1 MRQFNQN
8 CQEFCVHKTI
18 HERADPWYLEDM
30 NTCEKLSVQPTSLLQ
45 SLSLVNFRNYSQR
58 SFAFSSPLVALYG
71 DNGIGKTNILEAI
84 SLFSQGRGLRSSKLS
99 EMRRV
104 GQEQPWV
111 AAATFGMNGIAI
123 PFGTALDFGPSG
135 GERRLI
141 KINHVPVKSQAT
153 LSEWLNVVWV
163 IPSMARLFQ
172 EGGSLRRKFVDRMV
186 MALNPSHSERLN
198 RYEHYLRERSQLLRQ
213 GMMDPQWLSSI
224 EQKLS
229 EDGVAITIARANLV
243 RQLTA
248 SQSEDA
254 TSPFPRYF
262 AQMVGEV
269 DDWCRDG
276 VAVDVEDKIRGA
288 LAQSRVQDAQSG
300 GASMGPHRSDL
311 AVTHLAKHMPGEMCS
326 TGEQKML
333 LHAMTLAFI
342 RLLDSYR
349 DRLTLLLLDDVVA
362 HLDADH
368 RAYLFKEVADILDK
382 GANLQIFMT
391 GTGIHEFNQ
400 ISGIQAIEV

>member
-1 MRQFNQN
+1 M
-8 CQEFCVHKTI
+8 TI
-18 HERADPWYLEDM
+18 
-30 NTCEKLSVQPTSLLQ
+30 CEKLSTQSPSMLQ
-45 SLSLVNFRNYSQR
+45 AFSLVNFRNYTQR
-58 SFAFSSPLVALYG
+58 SFAFTSSLVALVG
-71 DNGIGKTNILEAI
+71 DNGIGKTNVLEAI
-84 SLFSQGRGLRSSKLS
+84 SLFSQGRGLRSTKLS
-99 EMRRV
+99 EMRQV
-104 GQEQPWV
+104 GQDHPWV
-111 AAATFGMNGIAI
+111 VAATFDIGGIAI

-172 EGGSLRRKFVDRMV
+172 EGGSLRRKFIDRMV

-213 GMMDPQWLSSI
+213 GMMEPQWLSSI

-229 EDGVAITIARANLV
+229 EDGVAITIARAHLV
-243 RQLTA
+243 RQLTE
-248 SQSEDA
+248 SQSDDSN
-254 TSPFPRYF
+254 SPFPRYF
-262 AQMVGEV
+262 AQMVGDV
-269 DDWCRDG
+269 DEWCRDG
-276 VAVDVEDKIRGA
+276 IAVDVEDKIRQA
-288 LAQSRVQDAQSG
+288 LAQSRSQDAQSG
-300 GASMGPHRSDL
+300 GAAIGPHRSDL
-311 AVTHLAKHMPGEMCS
+311 NVMHLGKHMPGEMCS

-368 RAYLFKEVADILDK
+368 RHYLFQEVASILEN

-391 GTGIHEFNQ
+391 GTSAGEFSQ
-400 ISGIQAIEV
+400 ISDVQIIEV